1 MVKVTSES
9 KYMDLLNEYPLLKT
23 DLVRLNP
30 KFTFLVTQMGK
41 ISLWEANLE
50 EPASEGGNKFKGAY
64 YQGYLTE
71 LEKTSNAED
80 FVECSLTFGIN
91 GAGVKGDVTVTA
103 EQQEIANYVFAD
115 TNKKI

>member
-1 MVKVTSES
+1 MMVKVSPES

-50 EPASEGGNKFKGAY
+50 EVSER
-64 YQGYLTE
+64 
-71 LEKTSNAED
+71 AEMSVD
-80 FVECSLTFGIN
+80 ETVQLFQDLIN
-91 GAGVKGDVTVTA
+91 S
-103 EQQEIANYVFAD
+103 Y
-115 TNKKI
+115 

>member
-1 MVKVTSES
+1 MIKVTSDS

-50 EPASEGGNKFKGAY
+50 EVS
-64 YQGYLTE
+64 LR
-71 LEKTSNAED
+71 AEMNVD
-80 FVECSLTFGIN
+80 E
-91 GAGVKGDVTVTA
+91 TVNLF
-103 EQQEIANYVFAD
+103 QNLIDSY
-115 TNKKI
+115 

>member
-9 KYMDLLNEYPLLKT
+9 KYMDLLNEFPLLKT

-50 EPASEGGNKFKGAY
+50 EVSERAEMSVDETVSLF
-64 YQGYLTE
+64 QE
-71 LEKTSNAED
+71 LIDS
-80 FVECSLTFGIN
+80 
-91 GAGVKGDVTVTA
+91 
-103 EQQEIANYVFAD
+103 Y
-115 TNKKI
+115 

>member
-50 EPASEGGNKFKGAY
+50 EVS
-64 YQGYLTE
+64 LR
-71 LEKTSNAED
+71 AEMNVD
-80 FVECSLTFGIN
+80 E
-91 GAGVKGDVTVTA
+91 TVNLF
-103 EQQEIANYVFAD
+103 QNLIDSY
-115 TNKKI
+115 